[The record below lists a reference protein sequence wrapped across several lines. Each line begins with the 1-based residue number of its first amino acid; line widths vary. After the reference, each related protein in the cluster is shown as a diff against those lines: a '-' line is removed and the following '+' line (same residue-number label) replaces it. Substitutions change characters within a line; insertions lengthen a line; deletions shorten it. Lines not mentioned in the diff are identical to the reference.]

1 MATIDMSLQ
10 RESLLG
16 DAATLQLLPR
26 ELLLILQDHHSTQ
39 LFDAVANAALVS
51 PATDRIFAHFEAAFA
66 DIGARWVLSHP
77 KLDVRVLA
85 SFARILPFAPSL
97 SVFLISHL
105 QGGPGA
111 GLGARLGGVI
121 QGSGARTLDFLD
133 LTSFQNTELRIALLA
148 LWRLNNF
155 DKRTFSPLSRPS
167 QLQSLFDHGDPTV
180 RYLAIRVF
188 CQLHD
193 ASDQKLEALLTRHI
207 PKDTSIVADLDG
219 READYAFLS
228 LYEDARNQEIRRLR
242 SSIQTAGSAA
252 LESTQPRSPM
262 QNLTPLVVKYGKTVL
277 PRPLGPVN
285 TPSTLALTPTT
296 VENLENLAGL
306 LQQPGP
312 ILLHGRSGAG
322 KTSLVHEI
330 ARELGKQK
338 EMVTLH
344 LNEQTDAKM
353 LLGLYTTDSRP
364 GSFQWRP
371 GVLTT
376 AAKEGRWVLI
386 EDLDRAPTEVMSTLL
401 PLIERGELLIPGR
414 GERIQASA
422 GFRVFATVRTQLGMN
437 DRENLPNLIGLRLWH
452 LLHVKALPRDDLA
465 EVINGRYPLL
475 HKYTPGVLAVFDR
488 LMACTSGS
496 SRLSLGRTTLDRP
509 IGTRDL
515 LKWCSRLDDILRSAG
530 FQTGDE
536 PITDTTRDRMF
547 LEAVDCFVSSMHDPS
562 SRNILIAAIAKEML
576 LSPERVQHYLTS
588 YIPELDDSESRL
600 AIGRASFIKPRRS
613 SRVSKSK
620 RPFATTVHAK
630 RLLEQIAVAVKHR
643 EPLLLVGETG
653 IGKTTVVQQLA
664 ESLGHQ
670 LVAVNLSQQSEAGDL
685 LGGFKPVSSQSLA
698 MPLKEEFEDLLEK
711 TGVSAEKNKEYLE
724 RIAKRFAKG
733 RWKEV
738 SKEWR
743 KAPKMFEAILA
754 KIESSQTRAESADGQ
769 PAKRRKTE
777 STKLQRL
784 LDLKPRWEMFSQSLD
799 QFDRQIASGPA
810 GVAFAFVE
818 GKIVK
823 AARNGDWVLLDEIN
837 LASPDTLESIAGL
850 FQTSPSLLLSET
862 GEIERIQAHPNF
874 RVFGAMNPATDVGK
888 RDLPL
893 GLRSRFTE
901 IYVGSPDRDK
911 KDLLTIIKTY
921 LKGNNSSIDRLADD
935 VADLYLEIKK
945 RAELKILVDQA
956 NEVPHFSLRTLTRV
970 LTYANDVAPF
980 YGLERALYEGFCMCF
995 TTLLSE
1001 ESERTVMPLIQQH
1014 LLKRSNILTQPPKR
1028 PTDGRN
1034 YVSFK
1039 NRNKDHQYW
1048 LLQGNEVPKEREDY
1062 IITPY
1067 VERNLL
1073 NLVRATSTRRYPILI
1088 QGPTSAG
1095 KTSMIEYLANYTGN
1109 KFVRI
1114 NNHEHTDLQEYL
1126 GTYVSDSEGKLKFQE
1141 GVLVQAMREGSW
1153 IVLDELNLAPTDVL
1167 EALNRL
1173 LDDNREL
1180 LIPETQ
1186 EVVRPAENFCLFATQ
1201 NPAGLYGGRK
1211 VLSRA
1216 FRNRFLELHFDD
1228 IPESELETILQKRS
1242 RNTAPSD
1249 CRRIVA
1255 VYKQLTRL
1263 RQESRVFEQKNSFA
1277 TLRDLFRWALREA
1290 DTRQE
1295 IAENGFMLL
1304 AERVRKPEERDE
1316 VKKAIEDVF
1325 KVTIDP
1331 GRLYDL
1337 ETAPELSNVR
1347 ARNSQG
1353 VIWTRAMRR
1362 LYVLVKRAI
1371 KNNEPVL
1378 LVGETGCGKTT
1389 VCQLLAEFEKKQLH
1403 IVNAHQNTE
1412 TGDLIGSQRPVRNR
1426 GAILDA
1432 LSRDLREAAG
1442 ILGKDHDNDKDKD
1455 SHSHSLEALQEWYRS
1470 LTPEDLG
1477 KLPEGLKAKI
1487 HASSTRSKA
1496 LFEWSDG
1503 SLVHAMKEGS
1513 YFLLDEISL
1522 ADDSVLE
1529 RLNSVLEPHRSLLLA
1544 EKGITDSFVQ
1554 AAEGFQFFATM
1565 NPGGD
1570 FGKKELSPALRN
1582 RFTEVWVPAFSE
1594 MDDVHDIVVS
1604 KLDSRFKQAKRKP
1617 AKPASRIIVE
1627 FAAWFGK
1634 TFRPSSATAFS
1645 VRDILAWVQFMN
1657 ASSHSHPVELSLLH
1671 GAAMVFIDTIGA
1683 NPSALV
1689 AVDPREMAARRRL
1702 CLDQLGALCG
1712 VDLAEMYLRE
1722 PKVTI
1727 DERSL
1732 TIGEFSIDR
1741 SPSFTSSND
1750 EFGVPTTRM
1759 NAMRVVRALQGGGS
1773 KPILLEGNPGVG
1785 KTTLVTALA
1794 RACGRPLTRINLSDQ
1809 TDLMDLFG
1817 TDVPVEGAEA
1827 GNFAWQNAPFL
1838 EAMQKGEWVLLD
1850 EMNLASQT
1858 VLEGLNACLD
1868 HRGEVYIAELDQ
1880 VFKRHPDFRLFAAQN
1895 PHHQG
1900 GGRKGLPSSFVNRF
1914 IVVYA
1919 DVFTKQDLLH
1929 ITARK
1934 FDKIGGKTQQQL
1946 IEFMSRLD
1954 EEVVGRRSFGALG
1967 SPWEFNLR
1975 DTLRW
1980 GDLLTSQNALLG
1992 GRKPDDY
1999 LDVVIRQ
2006 RFRTAR
2012 DRQQVDR
2019 LFAEIFEREPEE
2031 HGLYHDV
2038 NPYSGQVGL
2047 ATLKRN
2053 PLSQPTPFPPI
2064 DPVPRLKEIESVMLA
2079 IEQDLPCILVGPS
2092 GSGKSALLAHVA
2104 ALAGKSLVIFPL
2116 NADVDAMDLIGGFE
2130 QADPH
2135 REVQACLSRLQQ
2147 TLQDQILRS
2156 LPNPIPDAVVDLMAA
2171 LRSQPGETR
2180 HHESILSLIEA
2191 LQVDVSL
2198 PAELAALLAEASEVL
2213 QKPPALEKPRFE
2225 WLDGVIVRAVET
2237 GAWLVLDNA
2246 NLCSASVLDRLNSL
2260 LERPNGILSI
2270 NEHSGPGGKPR
2281 IITPHPDFRVFL
2293 TVDPRY
2299 GELSRAMRNRSIEI
2313 YLDVL
2318 PVTPAAAERIAPVDG
2333 SMQRFHATARILDEA
2348 PEDEQQ
2354 MVVPLAFDVLSLGDS
2369 SRLDAYLQA
2378 APSLLP
2384 SAPAAL
2390 QHLGQLLSYI
2400 QSDDAAPLRQSIANL
2415 YAAVP
2420 DKMLMPLHPLLNS
2433 PMIALLE
2440 QGSQG
2445 SAYWLASCY
2454 EFYLHIRSAENAME
2468 AQLGRVNVSKPSSMN
2483 RLQRSGVADKVAS
2496 LSRDSTVHSVRFLSS
2511 VLRIVKAFLCEKSD
2525 GPEEGWEQ
2533 RRAVLRRLLL
2543 FWKRTFE
2550 ALVAASFDEA
2560 RFQAH
2565 LTQGAN
2571 LLRHSMSALQEED
2584 HGRALLSTLSAYLE
2598 RDFVIGFKLSTGLS
2612 MEVLW
2617 RRLRPDPIPDLR
2629 TLQQVAEM
2637 ERLADRFDALRWRV
2651 DAPLANLRAIQD
2663 AMARVYAVIRTGKG
2677 GDADG
2682 LVKDLDSEIAALEG
2696 KVGEHAGPHSPFFAA
2711 CFESLRQALILHRT
2725 TFNNTPHPVP
2735 CEKEVDV
2742 LASIPTASLMRLPS
2756 SQNKAS
2762 TGALQAVDHILV
2774 RDSSPSSESD
2784 GVVHPWSGALSKT
2797 LLLKYDAASS
2807 ASLHELRSLETEM
2820 PVMGRALAAASE
2832 ALATRALPKV
2842 EELLL
2847 RALEEVMVAH
2857 DTRFDLDLDF
2867 EEGGVYK
2874 GWVSGVYG
2882 LLLVRIEAVPRGD
2895 ELALWLDQHVDLV
2908 QPLPTYDQHRHLG
2921 EAFGKHFART
2931 LLALALSAR
2940 GFQPRSTTTALAWV
2954 HFALGCIELYV
2965 PDKPFDPHHRAQ
2977 VEADEHRE
2985 LYHSLQRQIA
2995 ALEAFERAFTGQQQH
3010 KQTSIRARLL
3020 VEEAQGLG
3028 EPPAVQQIYRPGGGE
3043 LRSLQGEFSNVL
3055 NSLLVGGN
3063 DVAGTLLRSSLS
3075 GGQGEAAKELALVE
3089 QNVTLLIAR
3098 LTTRFGAYQDLTM
3111 PLVSFLRCLRM
3122 GLSLG
3127 RGVGSKKE
3135 EQESGDAQALVGVT
3149 PFLGG
3154 TVWKADDG
3162 ITPLPIR
3169 TLEFLSFVQAVA
3181 AVEGL
3186 DKLPADLRRA
3196 LHESLAA
3203 FHEEWTKKLE
3213 ADRKIEEAKTSLFR
3227 FKGSLEDQE
3236 EFDQEEFDQLFP
3248 DYNPDDDDDE
3258 ENGGAKNKKKPRRGG
3273 RELSV
3278 MLAEAHEKIFLSAQE
3293 AHQSIKGLCMQV
3305 ARRVA
3310 RDSAAAEPELD
3321 RMLLPATM
3329 LVFDEQIKA
3338 FSASVDASRYNFYT
3352 DANLAE
3358 VRKVLGLV
3366 NAIKKRFLELQGID
3380 EIGHHQ
3386 TLADVVLACDRVLDM
3401 AIDDPLAKLITAV
3414 ERLHAHV
3421 YEWHEGGWATSA
3433 HKATVLYEKLR
3444 DTICDW
3450 RRLELGSW
3458 SRLLDAEAKQHYDNA
3473 RSWWFIAYGA
3483 VILEPC
3489 AILQQGLNLKDH
3501 AVKLLGILESYFTG
3515 ASVGQFAARL
3525 DLLRQLKN
3533 QLDLLVLDEPALG
3546 LVRDAVQNLILFYS
3560 RYERKVAETIRTGR
3574 APLDRSMKDVL
3585 LMYKW
3590 RDKNIDALR
3599 ESARKSH
3606 QKLFKLVRKFRAVLE
3621 QPVRGITEQGLPDEE
3636 HSTTSNDSII
3646 GVKPVDAAVDQ
3657 GAIALCQQAL
3667 PGIESSPHWGR
3678 ISSNLPA
3685 VLKAMS
3691 KHGSIPSSTLNA
3703 AETLDNYITD
3713 LVSSISA
3720 LRKETPGTLT
3730 DENKDLVRHLKTR
3743 KVALYSD
3750 TLKTLRAM
3758 GFSRNLGTNL
3768 LARQN
3773 STASVLVNS
3782 GMLLLAELGDVGAIE
3797 YFFHKT
3803 LDLAPR
3809 VRHAALEHSE
3819 DLNRE
3824 VVHRSIGFL
3833 EGVLHVML
3841 AQRHF
3846 LAGQAAEVGRLRAVV
3861 HLSKTVGESVG
3872 SASSSL
3878 VGGNHAQVVR
3888 WLVQILRLGAELVE
3902 VHSKLAGVE
3911 NNNNNNNGGEK
3922 SMLEGW
3928 ADVFARLET
3937 EHERLPRLPEG
3948 LGSARGEE
3956 WERDVEKGVDALRIG
3971 LDEMASRRSDLA
3983 FALRQVGL
3991 WANIRNKT
3999 ELVANGN
4006 RLVGDGDVSAFASP
4020 ALALSSKIL
4029 VALQHFHAAAQSL
4042 PQTAEDAG
4050 WLLTYGGGLQKSID
4064 ALRTARIVGEVES
4077 LLQQLKPLQSS
4088 PAASALLRLLH
4099 PFLAQYSAVCSHH
4112 LVRFA
4117 ALHRATCRLGYH
4129 LAASF
4134 VQISSQGF
4142 CGPQEKNEEQ
4152 AGGAEPGGKLESG
4165 TGLGEGEGAEDIS
4178 KDIAPDEDLSELA
4191 QDPQNNNRKKG
4202 DDKIEEN
4209 KDAVDMGEDELE
4221 GELGS
4226 VAGDEEEEED
4236 NKKDKDGDG
4245 DEEEEENEM
4254 DEQAGDVDDLDPTA
4268 VDEKMWDG
4276 SEEEEAEKDQ
4286 LGDDN
4291 EKGRK
4296 DDDQSAAAEGQNK
4309 KEQQRKKEREDD
4321 DEEEEGNAPPEGE
4334 EDADADDMEAGQEEE
4349 GMPQGELNR
4358 QDQNVQEND
4367 TLALPEDME
4376 IEIGDGEGEESGED
4390 DEDDD
4395 LDALSDVEKNEEKQ
4409 PPDAAEEMCEGGDG
4423 EETREEEEHQK
4434 DENIPEEEAEQ
4445 EDEIDAA
4452 GDREEEMDLD
4462 TMEEEEE
4469 EEQGEE
4475 GRDEEKD
4482 EKKKPLPDDGT
4493 GANQDDAAPSDVQNG
4508 GGQAED
4514 ANMQD
4519 DEADNKAAQRE
4530 QGALGKQA
4538 SDEDKAPG
4546 SKGALSNLDQEQGPS
4561 DEPEK
4566 ADSNDAQPFKKL
4578 GDALE
4583 RWYRNQRDIQAA
4595 SESQEKADKSA
4606 EDMARAEFQHLQD
4619 ENAEADAQA
4628 LGTATNEEARPMD
4641 DAMAV
4646 DTEMDE
4652 GANQVLPQE
4661 DEQEDEGQVDVEMD
4675 DAEPA
4680 EPQDA
4685 AKNEDREDGRSGVAT
4700 RRGAYETDD
4709 DKDEAPRTEA
4719 APEDA
4724 ADDEEVQETS
4734 TQLLATHITEQQD
4747 DDGARPLR
4755 DYSESLE
4762 LWTTFQTKTQ
4772 ALSQSLSSQ
4781 LRLILTPT
4789 QSTKLSGAFR
4799 TGKRLNIKKIIPYI
4813 ASSYKRDK
4821 IWMRRAIPSKR
4832 AYQILLCVDDSSS
4845 MSPPDTAATTTTSTS
4860 KSASSS
4866 AGRLALESLVMVARA
4881 LTVLEAGQVGVLGF
4895 GTDVFVA
4902 HALTDPPFTS
4912 HDTGARVLQQFTFR
4926 QDGTDMVRLL
4936 RTTIDHFR
4944 EARMLQSFG
4953 GGGSEDLWQ
4962 LALILSDGLVQSKDH
4977 ARLRPLLREAM
4988 EQRVMVVF
4996 IVMDDAR
5003 GGSGT
5008 IGKGHST
5015 SVLELKEARFG
5026 PDGVPVIHRYLDS
5039 FPFPYYLIVH
5049 HLEDLPG
5056 ALAALLRTWFAEV
5069 NS

>member
-1 MATIDMSLQ
+1 MATIDVSRQ

-16 DAATLQLLPR
+16 DAATLQFLPH
-26 ELLLILQDHHSTQ
+26 ELLLMIQDHHSFQ
-39 LFDAVANAALVS
+39 LLDAVANAALIA
-51 PATDRIFAHFEAAFA
+51 PATDRIFAHFEPAFA
-66 DIGARWVLSHP
+66 DICARWVLSHP
-77 KLDVRVLA
+77 RLDVRVLA
-85 SFARILPFAPSL
+85 SFARVLPFAPSL

-105 QGGPGA
+105 DGGRASEVG
-111 GLGARLGGVI
+111 GSSDVKTLG
-121 QGSGARTLDFLD
+121 SLD
-133 LTSFQNTELRIALLA
+133 LASFQDSDLAAILLA

-155 DKRTFSPLSRPS
+155 DKRTFSPLARPS
-167 QLQSLFDHGDPTV
+167 QLQSLFAHQDPTV
-180 RYLAIRVF
+180 RYLAIKIF
-188 CQLHD
+188 SQLHD
-193 ASDQKLEALLTRHI
+193 ASDQKIEALLARHI
-207 PKDTSIVADLDG
+207 PKDTSLVADFDG
-219 READYAFLS
+219 RRADYAFLS
-228 LYEDARNQEIRRLR
+228 LYEDARNQEVRRLR
-242 SSIQTAGSAA
+242 SSIQAAGDS
-252 LESTQPRSPM
+252 ETEPSQPRIPM

-285 TPSTLALTPTT
+285 TPSTLTLTPTT
-296 VENLENLAGL
+296 IENLENLSSR

-312 ILLHGRSGAG
+312 ILIHGLSGAG

-353 LLGLYTTDSRP
+353 LLGLYTTDSKP
-364 GSFQWRP
+364 GSFSWRP
-371 GVLTT
+371 GVLT
-376 AAKEGRWVLI
+376 AAVKEGRWVLI

-414 GERIQASA
+414 GERIQASS
-422 GFRVFATVRTQLGMN
+422 GFRMFATVRTLLGMN
-437 DRENLPNLIGLRLWH
+437 DRENLPNLIGLRLWR
-452 LLHVKALPRDDLA
+452 LLHVKALPRDDLK

-475 HKYTPGVLAVFDR
+475 QKYTPGVLAVFDQ
-488 LMACTSGS
+488 LLACTSGS
-496 SRLSLGRTTLDRP
+496 TRLSLGRAALDRP

-515 LKWCSRLDDILRSAG
+515 LKWCSRLDNILHMAG
-530 FQTGDE
+530 CKTGEE

-547 LEAVDCFVSSMHDPS
+547 LEAVDCFVSNMHEPA
-562 SRNILIAAIAKEML
+562 SRNILINAIAKEMHI
-576 LSPERVQHYLTS
+576 SPERVQHYLTS
-588 YIPELDDSESRL
+588 YIPDMEDSETRL
-600 AIGRASFIKPRRS
+600 TIGRASFIKPRRM
-613 SRVSKSK
+613 SRIGKSK

-698 MPLKEEFEDLLEK
+698 MPLKEEFEDLLKK

-724 RIAKRFAKG
+724 RISKRFAKG

-743 KAPKMFEAILA
+743 KAPKMFEAIMA
-754 KIESSQTRAESADGQ
+754 KLESSQIRIGSEDGQ

-777 STKLQRL
+777 SSKLQRL
-784 LDLKPRWEMFSQSLD
+784 QDLKPRWEMFSQSLD
-799 QFDRQIASGPA
+799 QFDRQIASGSA
-810 GVAFAFVE
+810 GFAFAFVE

-850 FQTSPSLLLSET
+850 FQTTPSLLLSET

-901 IYVGSPDRDK
+901 IYVSSPDRDK

-945 RAELKILVDQA
+945 RAELKLLVDQA

-980 YGLERALYEGFCMCF
+980 YGLERALYEGFCMSF

-1001 ESERTVMPLIQQH
+1001 ESERTVMPLIHQH
-1014 LLKRSNILTQPPKR
+1014 LLKRANILTQPPKR
-1028 PTDGRN
+1028 PTDGKS

-1048 LLQGNEVPKEREDY
+1048 LLQGNEMPKEREDY

-1186 EVVRPAENFCLFATQ
+1186 EIVRPAENFCLFATQ
-1201 NPAGLYGGRK
+1201 NPPGLYGGRK

-1277 TLRDLFRWALREA
+1277 TLRDLFRWALRGA

-1295 IAENGFMLL
+1295 IAEHGFMLL

-1316 VKKAIEDVF
+1316 VKRVIEEVF
-1325 KVTIDP
+1325 KVAIDP
-1331 GRLYDL
+1331 AKLYDL

-1371 KNNEPVL
+1371 NNNEPVL

-1389 VCQLLAEFEKKQLH
+1389 VCQLLAEFEKKELH

-1426 GAILDA
+1426 GAIFDA
-1432 LSRDLREAAG
+1432 LSRDLEEAAAL
-1442 ILGKDHDNDKDKD
+1442 LGREKGA
-1455 SHSHSLEALQEWYRS
+1455 LESLQEWYRN
-1470 LTPEDLG
+1470 LAPEELA
-1477 KLPEGLKAKI
+1477 KLPESLRAKI
-1487 HASSTRSKA
+1487 HAGTMRSKA

-1554 AAEGFQFFATM
+1554 ATDGFQFFATM

-1594 MDDVHDIVVS
+1594 VDDVHDIVVS
-1604 KLDSRFKQAKRKP
+1604 KLDSRFKPRGSANKKHPKP
-1617 AKPASRIIVE
+1617 ISRIIVE
-1627 FAAWFGK
+1627 FASWFGK

-1645 VRDILAWVQFMN
+1645 VRDILAWVEFMN
-1657 ASSHSHPVELSLLH
+1657 NSSHLHSVELALLH

-1689 AVDPREMAARRRL
+1689 AVDPREMASQRQM
-1702 CLDQLGALCG
+1702 CLEQLGSLCG
-1712 VDLAEMYLRE
+1712 VDLAQLYFQE
-1722 PKVTI
+1722 PQVTI
-1727 DERSL
+1727 DEKLL
-1732 TIGEFSIDR
+1732 TIGAFSVDRSMANGHIDAGHEFS
-1741 SPSFTSSND
+1741 
-1750 EFGVPTTRM
+1750 VPTTKM
-1759 NAMRVVRALQGGGS
+1759 NAMRVVRALQGT

-1785 KTTLVTALA
+1785 KTTLITALA

-1827 GNFAWQNAPFL
+1827 GNFVWQNAPFL
-1838 EAMQKGEWVLLD
+1838 EAMQKGDWVLLD

-1880 VFKRHPDFRLFAAQN
+1880 VFKRHPDFKLFAAQN

-1914 IVVYA
+1914 IVVYS
-1919 DVFTKQDLLH
+1919 DVFTKEDLLH
-1929 ITARK
+1929 ITAKK

-1954 EEVVGRRSFGALG
+1954 DEVVSRRSFGALG
-1967 SPWEFNLR
+1967 APWEFNLR

-1980 GDLLTSQNALLG
+1980 GELLTSQNALLAG
-1992 GRKPDDY
+1992 CKPDDY
-1999 LDVVIRQ
+1999 LDVIIRQ
-2006 RFRTAR
+2006 RFRQDR
-2012 DRQQVDR
+2012 DRQEVNK
-2019 LFAEIFEREPEE
+2019 LFAEIFERVPEE
-2031 HGLYHDV
+2031 HGLYHDI
-2038 NPYSGQVGL
+2038 NPLFGQVGL
-2047 ATLKRN
+2047 AMLKRN
-2053 PLSQPTPFPPI
+2053 PLSQPTQFPAI
-2064 DPVPRLKEIESVMLA
+2064 DTVPRLKEIESIMIAV
-2079 IEQDLPCILVGPS
+2079 EQDLPCILVGPS

-2104 ALAGKSLVIFPL
+2104 AVAGKPLVIFPL

-2135 REVQACLSRLQQ
+2135 REVQACMTKLRQ
-2147 TLQDQILRS
+2147 TLQDHILHT
-2156 LPNPIPDAVVDLMAA
+2156 LPNPVSNTVVDLMAA
-2171 LRSQPGETR
+2171 LNSLTGDAHQYEEILPTVEAMQMDA
-2180 HHESILSLIEA
+2180 SI
-2191 LQVDVSL
+2191 
-2198 PAELAALLAEASEVL
+2198 PADLATLLAEASEVL
-2213 QKPPALEKPRFE
+2213 RKPLTLENPRFE

-2270 NEHSGPGGKPR
+2270 NEHSGPGGEPR
-2281 IITPHPDFRVFL
+2281 IIKPHPDFRIFL

-2313 YLDVL
+2313 YLDAL
-2318 PVTPAAAERIAPVDG
+2318 PTGTVAVETIAPVDG
-2333 SMQRFHATARILDEA
+2333 NLQRFHAAAKILDQQA
-2348 PEDEQQ
+2348 EDGQL
-2354 MVVPLAFDVLSLGDS
+2354 VPLAFDVLSLGDS
-2369 SRLDAYLQA
+2369 NRLEAYLQA
-2378 APSLLP
+2378 NREGLADSSLALIRSP
-2384 SAPAAL
+2384 PAV
-2390 QHLGQLLSYI
+2390 QQLNQVLAYI
-2400 QSDDAAPLRQSIANL
+2400 QSEDAIPLRQALANL
-2415 YAAVP
+2415 YAASP

-2433 PMIALLE
+2433 PMISLLE
-2440 QGSQG
+2440 QGREG
-2445 SAYWLASCY
+2445 FAHWLANCY
-2454 EFYLHIRSAENAME
+2454 ELYLNIQSFEKAME
-2468 AQLGRVNVSKPSSMN
+2468 AQLSKVNVSKPSSMN
-2483 RLQRSGVADKVAS
+2483 RLQRSWVADKVAS
-2496 LSRDSTVHSVRFLSS
+2496 LSRDSTVNAVRFLSS
-2511 VLRIVKAFLCEKSD
+2511 VLRALKVFTSEKAGQPGAWK
-2525 GPEEGWEQ
+2525 Q
-2533 RRAVLRRLLL
+2533 RRAVLRRLML

-2550 ALVAASFDEA
+2550 SLVAASFEEA

-2565 LTQGAN
+2565 LTQGSN
-2571 LLRHSMSALQEED
+2571 LLQNSMDALQEVGD
-2584 HGRALLSTLSAYLE
+2584 QKLLSMLSGYLE
-2598 RDFVIGFKLSTGLS
+2598 RDFVVGFKLASGLS

-2617 RRLRPDPIPDLR
+2617 HHLRPDPIADPQ
-2629 TLQQVAEM
+2629 TLEQVMEL
-2637 ERLADRFDALRWRV
+2637 ERLADRFDSLRWRV
-2651 DAPLANLRAIQD
+2651 SVSISTLHTIQD

-2677 GDADG
+2677 DAAK
-2682 LVKDLDSEIAALEG
+2682 LVKDLSSEITTLES
-2696 KVGEHAGPHSPFFAA
+2696 KIGEHSTTHQPFFASS
-2711 CFESLRQALILHRT
+2711 FEGLRQALVLHQV
-2725 TFNNTPHPVP
+2725 FQNSAMHPGSS
-2735 CEKEVDV
+2735 DV
-2742 LASIPTASLMRLPS
+2742 AILASIPTASFMRLQCLKP
-2756 SQNKAS
+2756 
-2762 TGALQAVDHILV
+2762 TALQAVDYILAQ
-2774 RDSSPSSESD
+2774 ETSD
-2784 GVVHPWSGALSKT
+2784 VHPWEGTLSKS
-2797 LLLKYDAASS
+2797 LLLKYDAAAS
-2807 ASLHELRSLETEM
+2807 ASLDELRSLEVEM
-2820 PVMGRALAAASE
+2820 PIMGKALAAASE
-2832 ALATRALPKV
+2832 ALATDPLVKA
-2842 EELLL
+2842 EQLLL
-2847 RALEEVMVAH
+2847 KLMDEIVAAHGELFRGCATAVFEALC
-2857 DTRFDLDLDF
+2857 
-2867 EEGGVYK
+2867 G
-2874 GWVSGVYG
+2874 
-2882 LLLVRIEAVPRGD
+2882 RGD
-2895 ELALWLDQHVDLV
+2895 DRLAPCADLAVWIEQGDLLGAPWSRFPAHVAAVFDKHFSRAILALV
-2908 QPLPTYDQHRHLG
+2908 
-2921 EAFGKHFART
+2921 A
-2931 LLALALSAR
+2931 SAN
-2940 GFQPRSTTTALAWV
+2940 GFQPRSASTSVAWV
-2954 HFALGCIELYV
+2954 RFALGCVELFV
-2965 PDKPFDPHHRAQ
+2965 PDKIFDPHHRAQ
-2977 VEADEHRE
+2977 VEAEEHGE
-2985 LYHSLQRQIA
+2985 LYQSLQKQIT
-2995 ALEAFERAFTGQQQH
+2995 ALEAFELAFTGQRSSVRSQ
-3010 KQTSIRARLL
+3010 LL
-3020 VEEAQGLG
+3020 IEEAADLG
-3028 EPPAVQQIYRPGGGE
+3028 EPPSAQQIYRPGGGE
-3043 LRSLQGEFSNVL
+3043 LRSLQGEFNNVL
-3055 NSLLVGGN
+3055 NALIGN
-3063 DVAGTLLRSSLS
+3063 DVAATHLRSLMSAS
-3075 GGQGEAAKELALVE
+3075 GDVAEELTLVE
-3089 QNVTLLIAR
+3089 QNVTLLISR

-3127 RGVGSKKE
+3127 RGIGTCKNPEEGGS
-3135 EQESGDAQALVGVT
+3135 QALVAT
-3149 PFLGG
+3149 APFLNG
-3154 TVWKADDG
+3154 TVWKAQ
-3162 ITPLPIR
+3162 TTTLPTR
-3169 TLEFLSFVQAVA
+3169 TLEFLSYVQAVA

-3186 DKLPADLRRA
+3186 DNLPLSLRQSV
-3196 LHESLAA
+3196 HESLAA

-3213 ADRKIEEAKTSLFR
+3213 ADRKVEEQNTSLFR

-3236 EFDQEEFDQLFP
+3236 EYDQEEFDQLFP
-3248 DYNPDDDDDE
+3248 DYTPDED
-3258 ENGGAKNKKKPRRGG
+3258 GVPKNKKPRRGG
-3273 RELSV
+3273 RELSL
-3278 MLAEAHEKIFLSAQE
+3278 MLAEAHEKIFLSIQE
-3293 AHQSIKGLCMQV
+3293 PLQSIKGLCTQV
-3305 ARRVA
+3305 ARRIA
-3310 RDSAAAEPELD
+3310 REKRENAVAEPELD
-3321 RMLLPATM
+3321 SMLLPAAI
-3329 LVFDEQIKA
+3329 LAFDEQIKT
-3338 FSASVDASRYNFYT
+3338 FNSNVETTNYNFYT

-3366 NAIKKRFLELQGID
+3366 NSIKKRFLELQGID

-3386 TLADVVLACDRVLDM
+3386 TLADVVLACDKVLEM
-3401 AIDDPLAKLITAV
+3401 AIDDPLAKIITAI

-3421 YEWHEGGWATSA
+3421 YEWHEGGWATKA
-3433 HKATVLYEKLR
+3433 HKATALYERLR

-3450 RRLELGSW
+3450 RRLELSSW
-3458 SRLLDAEAKQHYDNA
+3458 SRLLDAEVKKNYEDAK
-3473 RSWWFIAYGA
+3473 SWWFIAYGA

-3489 AILQQGLNLKDH
+3489 SILQQGLDLKDH

-3533 QLDLLVLDEPALG
+3533 QLDLLVKDELALG
-3546 LVRDAVQNLILFYS
+3546 LVRDAVQNFITFYS
-3560 RYERKVAETIRTGR
+3560 RYEPKVNETIKAGR

-3585 LMYKW
+3585 LMSKW

-3621 QPVRGITEQGLPDEE
+3621 QPVQAITNQGLPDED
-3636 HSTTSNDSII
+3636 HFGSAGSSNGTKSA
-3646 GVKPVDAAVDQ
+3646 VAQVDQ
-3657 GAIALCQQAL
+3657 EAIAFCEQAF
-3667 PGIESSPHWGR
+3667 PGIEAHPTWAR
-3678 ISSNLPA
+3678 MANLPA

-3691 KHGSIPSSTLNA
+3691 KHGSLPTA
-3703 AETLDNYITD
+3703 AVDAADTLDSYITD
-3713 LVSSISA
+3713 LVSSIFS
-3720 LRKETPGTLT
+3720 LRKETPSTLT
-3730 DENKDLVRHLKTR
+3730 DENKEALRHLKTR

-3750 TLKTLRAM
+3750 TLKTLRTM

-3768 LARQN
+3768 LAKQS
-3773 STASVLVNS
+3773 STAVVLVGS
-3782 GMLLLAELGDVGAIE
+3782 GVVSHLDGDLLSAIE
-3797 YFFHKT
+3797 YFYHKT
-3803 LDLAPR
+3803 LDLAPKFR
-3809 VRHAALEHSE
+3809 QAAFEHSE

-3824 VVHRSIGFL
+3824 MVQRSIGYL
-3833 EGVLHVML
+3833 EGVLHVMFK
-3841 AQRHF
+3841 QRQF
-3846 LAGQAAEVGRLRAVV
+3846 LAKTAADERSLHDVV
-3861 HLSKTVGESVG
+3861 ETVKALS
-3872 SASSSL
+3872 A
-3878 VGGNHAQVVR
+3878 GGDEGLKPQQRITNHAQVVK
-3888 WLVQILRLGAELVE
+3888 WLIQILKMAVHLVDVHGKLGGLDNGAVR
-3902 VHSKLAGVE
+3902 SK
-3911 NNNNNNNGGEK
+3911 
-3922 SMLEGW
+3922 
-3928 ADVFARLET
+3928 F
-3937 EHERLPRLPEG
+3937 
-3948 LGSARGEE
+3948 EE
-3956 WERDVEKGVDALRIG
+3956 WAETFVKLDAAHDALPQLPDGFSSSSEEKLQGEVERQ
-3971 LDEMASRRSDLA
+3971 LDILRADILVLTQERSDLA
-3983 FALRQVGL
+3983 FVTQQIRL
-3991 WANIRNKT
+3991 WTSIQTT
-3999 ELVANGN
+3999 EVINGIHSN
-4006 RLVGDGDVSAFASP
+4006 DINGFASA
-4020 ALALSSKIL
+4020 ALTLTSKIL
-4029 VALQHFHAAAQSL
+4029 VALQNFQKAAQVL
-4042 PQTAEDAG
+4042 PSTTEDAG
-4050 WLLTYGGGLQKSID
+4050 WLTNYGDNLLNAID
-4064 ALRTARIVGEVES
+4064 SLRMRKIIQEVDSLFHQLRSLPGTQSRTASV
-4077 LLQQLKPLQSS
+4077 
-4088 PAASALLRLLH
+4088 LLRLIY
-4099 PFLAQYSAVCSHH
+4099 PILAQYSSICTQN
-4112 LVRFA
+4112 LVQFSD
-4117 ALHRATCRLGYH
+4117 LHRTTCRLGYH
-4129 LAASF
+4129 LASSF
-4134 VQISSQGF
+4134 VTISNQGF
-4142 CGPQEKNEEQ
+4142 CTPQEKSDEKSGESGNI
-4152 AGGAEPGGKLESG
+4152 ESG

-4178 KDIAPDEDLSELA
+4178 KDIKADEDLSELA
-4191 QDPQNNNRKKG
+4191 QDPNNNAQG
-4202 DDKIEEN
+4202 DIEEN
-4209 KDAVDMGEDELE
+4209 EDAVDMGDDELE

-4226 VAGDEEEEED
+4226 VAGEEEQDKKDGDKEGEEEEED
-4236 NKKDKDGDG
+4236 
-4245 DEEEEENEM
+4245 EM

-4276 SEEEEAEKDQ
+4276 SGEDEAEKDQ
-4286 LGDDN
+4286 LGDQ
-4291 EKGRK
+4291 EKGKK
-4296 DDDQSAAAEGQNK
+4296 DEDQSAAAEGQK
-4309 KEQQRKKEREDD
+4309 KEQPKA
-4321 DEEEEGNAPPEGE
+4321 EEQEEGNASPDEVGEEQEGE
-4334 EDADADDMEAGQEEE
+4334 DAEMEAGQEEE
-4349 GMPQGELNR
+4349 GMPQDELNR
-4358 QDQNVQEND
+4358 QDQNVQENE
-4367 TLALPEDME
+4367 TLALPDDME
-4376 IEIGDGEGEESGED
+4376 IEIDDGEEEDG
-4390 DEDDD
+4390 EDDD
-4395 LDALSDVEKNEEKQ
+4395 LDGLEDAEKPDGKEPDVPEDVSENG
-4409 PPDAAEEMCEGGDG
+4409 DEGDKG
-4423 EETREEEEHQK
+4423 EEEHQK
-4434 DENIPEEEAEQ
+4434 DENIPEQEAEQ
-4445 EDEIDAA
+4445 ENEIDAA
-4452 GDREEEMDLD
+4452 GDREDEMDVD
-4462 TMEEEEE
+4462 MEKD
-4469 EEQGEE
+4469 QGED
-4475 GRDEEKD
+4475 GQDEEND
-4482 EKKKPLPDDGT
+4482 EKKPPLPDDGT
-4493 GANQDDAAPSDVQNG
+4493 GADQEDAAPSDVQNG

-4514 ANMQD
+4514 ASMQD
-4519 DEADNKAAQRE
+4519 EEAENKAAQRE
-4530 QGALGKQA
+4530 QGALGKQ
-4538 SDEDKAPG
+4538 SSEDDKAPG
-4546 SKGALSNLDQEQGPS
+4546 NKGALSSQDQEQGPS
-4561 DEPEK
+4561 DEAED
-4566 ADSNDAQPFKKL
+4566 AANDVQPFKKL

-4583 RWYRNQRDIQAA
+4583 RWYRNQREIQAA
-4595 SESQEKADKSA
+4595 SESQEKTERSA
-4606 EDMARAEFQHLQD
+4606 EDMAKAEFQHLQD
-4619 ENAEADAQA
+4619 ETAEADTQA

-4652 GANQVLPQE
+4652 SNKQIIPE
-4661 DEQEDEGQVDVEMD
+4661 DEQEEEAQADVEMEEV
-4675 DAEPA
+4675 EPT
-4680 EPQDA
+4680 EQDA
-4685 AKNEDREDGRSGVAT
+4685 AMNEREDGRSGVAT
-4700 RRGAYETDD
+4700 RKGAYESE
-4709 DKDEAPRTEA
+4709 DKDGMPKTEA
-4719 APEDA
+4719 QGDV
-4724 ADDEEVQETS
+4724 DDEDIEETS
-4734 TQLLATHITEQQD
+4734 TQLLATHISGQGEED
-4747 DDGARPLR
+4747 KPLR
-4755 DYSESLE
+4755 DYFEALE
-4762 LWTTFQTKTQ
+4762 MWSTFQTKTQ
-4772 ALSQSLSSQ
+4772 SLSQSLSSQ

-4789 QSTKLSGAFR
+4789 QSTKLSGSFR

-4845 MSPPDTAATTTTSTS
+4845 MSDDNH
-4860 KSASSS
+4860 SSS
-4866 AGRLALESLVMVARA
+4866 GRLALESLVMVARA
-4881 LTVLEAGQVGVLGF
+4881 LTVLEVGQIGVMGF
-4895 GTDVFVA
+4895 GTDVFLA
-4902 HALTDPPFTS
+4902 HALTDPSFTS
-4912 HDTGARVLQQFTFR
+4912 QDTGARVLQKFTFR
-4926 QDGTDMVRLL
+4926 QEGTDMVRLL
-4936 RTTIDHFR
+4936 RRTIDHFR
-4944 EARMLQSFG
+4944 EARILQASAPG
-4953 GGGSEDLWQ
+4953 GEDLWQ
-4962 LALILSDGLVQSKDH
+4962 LALILSDGLVQSRDH

-5003 GGSGT
+5003 ENK
-5008 IGKGHST
+5008 KGH

>member
-1 MATIDMSLQ
+1 MATIDLSRQ
-10 RESLLG
+10 RASLLG
-16 DAATLQLLPR
+16 DAAAMQVLPR
-26 ELLLILQDHHSTQ
+26 ELLLIIQDHNSTQ
-39 LFDAVANAALVS
+39 LLEAVANAALAA
-51 PATDRIFAHFEAAFA
+51 PAATDRILAHFESVSA
-66 DIGARWVLSHP
+66 DICARWILSRP
-77 KLDVRVLA
+77 RLDVSVLA
-85 SFARILPFAPSL
+85 SFARILPFSPSL

-105 QGGPGA
+105 RDGVGGQAEG
-111 GLGARLGGVI
+111 GSNARVLE
-121 QGSGARTLDFLD
+121 ALD
-133 LTSFQNTELRIALLA
+133 LVSFQDADIPVVLLS

-155 DKRTFSPLSRPS
+155 DKRTFSPLSKPS
-167 QLQSLFDHGDPTV
+167 QLQSLFAHRDPTV

-188 CQLHD
+188 SQLHD
-193 ASDQKLEALLTRHI
+193 ASDQKLEAMLAKHI
-207 PKDTSIVADLDG
+207 PKGTSLVADLDG
-219 READYAFLS
+219 RRVDYTFLS
-228 LYEDARNQEIRRLR
+228 LYEDARNQETRRLR
-242 SSIQTAGSAA
+242 NSLQADGSIAPESA
-252 LESTQPRSPM
+252 QPRIPP

-285 TPSTLALTPTT
+285 TPSALALTPTT
-296 VENLENLAGL
+296 VENLESLGAL
-306 LQQPGP
+306 LQRPGP
-312 ILLHGRSGAG
+312 ILLHGLSGAG
-322 KTSLVHEI
+322 KTSLVHEV

-353 LLGLYTTDSRP
+353 LLGLYTTDSKP

-376 AAKEGRWVLI
+376 AVKEGRWVLV

-414 GERIQASA
+414 GERIQASS
-422 GFRVFATVRTQLGMN
+422 GFRIFATVRTRLGMN

-452 LLHVKALPRDDLA
+452 LLHVKALPRDDLK

-475 HKYTPGVLAVFDR
+475 HKYIPGVLAVFDQ
-488 LMACTSGS
+488 LVACTSGS
-496 SRLSLGRTTLDRP
+496 TRLSLGRTALDRP

-515 LKWCSRLDDILRSAG
+515 LKWCSRLDDVLRAAG
-530 FQTGDE
+530 CKTGDE

-547 LEAVDCFVSSMHDPS
+547 LEAVDCFVSSMHEPS
-562 SRNILIAAIAKEML
+562 ARKILITAIAKEMH

-588 YIPELDDSESRL
+588 YIPDLEDTETRL
-600 AIGRASFIKPRRS
+600 VIGRASFVKQRRT

-630 RLLEQIAVAVKHR
+630 RLLEQISVAVKHR

-664 ESLGHQ
+664 ESLGHR
-670 LVAVNLSQQSEAGDL
+670 LVAVNLSQQSEASDL

-698 MPLKEEFEDLLEK
+698 MPLKEEFDDLLEK
-711 TGVSAEKNKEYLE
+711 TGVSVEKNREYLE
-724 RIAKRFAKG
+724 RISKRFAKG

-754 KIESSQTRAESADGQ
+754 KLESSQPRTETADGQ

-777 STKLQRL
+777 SSKLQRL

-799 QFDRQIASGPA
+799 QFDRQIASGSA
-810 GVAFAFVE
+810 GFAFAFVE

-850 FQTSPSLLLSET
+850 FQPSPSLLLSET

-874 RVFGAMNPATDVGK
+874 RVFAAMNPATDVGK

-893 GLRSRFTE
+893 GIRSRFTE

-945 RAELKILVDQA
+945 RAELKLLVDQA

-970 LTYANDVAPF
+970 LTYANDVAPL
-980 YGLERALYEGFCMCF
+980 YGLERALYEGFCMSF

-1001 ESERTVMPLIQQH
+1001 ESERTVMPLIHQH
-1014 LLKRSNILTQPPKR
+1014 LLKRPNILTVPPKK
-1028 PTDGRN
+1028 PTDGKK

-1039 NRNKDHQYW
+1039 NTNKDHHYW
-1048 LLQGNEVPKEREDY
+1048 LLQGNEIPKEREDY

-1126 GTYVSDSEGKLKFQE
+1126 GTYVSDSEGKLRFQE

-1186 EVVRPAENFCLFATQ
+1186 EIVRPAENFCLFATQ
-1201 NPAGLYGGRK
+1201 NPPGLYGGRK

-1290 DTRQE
+1290 ETRQE
-1295 IAENGFMLL
+1295 IAEHGFMLL

-1316 VKKAIEDVF
+1316 VRKVIEEVF
-1325 KVTIDP
+1325 KVKIDP
-1331 GRLYDL
+1331 DRLYDL
-1337 ETAPELSNVR
+1337 EIAPELSNVR

-1389 VCQLLAEFEKKQLH
+1389 VCQLLAEFEKKELH

-1432 LSRDLREAAG
+1432 LFRDLKEAASL
-1442 ILGKDHDNDKDKD
+1442 LGREQD
-1455 SHSHSLEALQEWYRS
+1455 SLENLQEWYRS
-1470 LTPEDLG
+1470 LGPEALNQ
-1477 KLPEGLKAKI
+1477 LPESLRSKI
-1487 HASSTRSKA
+1487 RTGTTRSKA

-1503 SLVHAMKEGS
+1503 SLVHAMKEGA

-1554 AAEGFQFFATM
+1554 ATEGFQFFATM

-1582 RFTEVWVPAFSE
+1582 RFTEVWVPAFTE
-1594 MDDVHDIVVS
+1594 VDDVHDIVVS
-1604 KLDSRFKQAKRKP
+1604 KLDKRFKSRGGNKKH
-1617 AKPASRIIVE
+1617 AKPISRIIVE
-1627 FAAWFGK
+1627 FASWFGK

-1645 VRDILAWVQFMN
+1645 VRDILAWVEFMN
-1657 ASSHSHPVELSLLH
+1657 TSQFPSAELALLH

-1689 AVDPREMAARRRL
+1689 AVDPREMASQRQM
-1702 CLDQLGALCG
+1702 CLEHLSSLCG
-1712 VDLAEMYLRE
+1712 VDLTQAYFQE
-1722 PKVTI
+1722 PQVTI
-1727 DERSL
+1727 DEKMLKIGDFSVDRSL
-1732 TIGEFSIDR
+1732 TGGSIDAGHEFS
-1741 SPSFTSSND
+1741 
-1750 EFGVPTTRM
+1750 VPTTKM
-1759 NAMRVVRALQGGGS
+1759 NAMRVIRALQGT

-1827 GNFAWQNAPFL
+1827 GNFVWQNAPFL

-1880 VFKRHPDFRLFAAQN
+1880 VFKRHPDFKLFAAQN
-1895 PHHQG
+1895 AHHQG

-1914 IVVYA
+1914 IVVYS

-1929 ITARK
+1929 IIANK
-1934 FDKIGGKTQQQL
+1934 FCAIGSETQQRL

-1954 EEVVGRRSFGALG
+1954 DEVVNRRSFGALG

-1980 GDLLTSQNALLG
+1980 GDLLTSRNPLLAD
-1992 GRKPDDY
+1992 RKPDDY

-2006 RFRTAR
+2006 RFRSER
-2012 DRQQVDR
+2012 DREQVDK
-2019 LFAEIFEREPEE
+2019 LFSEVFGRAPES

-2038 NPYSGQVGL
+2038 NPYFGQVGL

-2053 PLSQPTPFPPI
+2053 PLSQPTPFPAI
-2064 DPVPRLKEIESVMLA
+2064 DPVPRLKEIESIMISV
-2079 IEQDLPCILVGPS
+2079 EQDLPCILVGPS

-2104 ALAGKSLVIFPL
+2104 ALAGKSLVVFPL

-2135 REVQACLSRLQQ
+2135 REVQACLSRLRDAFQH
-2147 TLQDQILRS
+2147 QILLA
-2156 LPNPIPDAVVDLMAA
+2156 LPNPVPDAVLDLMAA
-2171 LRSQPGETR
+2171 LSSLTGGADQYEN
-2180 HHESILSLIEA
+2180 ILSLVET
-2191 LQVDVSL
+2191 LQGGVSL
-2198 PAELAALLAEASEVL
+2198 PEDLTALLSDASEVL
-2213 QKPPALEKPRFE
+2213 RKPLTLENPRFE

-2260 LERPNGILSI
+2260 LERPNGILSV
-2270 NEHSGPGGKPR
+2270 NEHSGPGGEPR
-2281 IITPHPDFRVFL
+2281 IIKPHPDFRIFL

-2299 GELSRAMRNRSIEI
+2299 GELSRAMRNRSVEI
-2313 YLDVL
+2313 YLDNL
-2318 PVTPAAAERIAPVDG
+2318 PAGTTAVERIAPLDAT
-2333 SMQRFHATARILDEA
+2333 MHRFHAAANILDQQA
-2348 PEDEQQ
+2348 EDGQL
-2354 MVVPLAFDVLSLGDS
+2354 VPLAHDVLSLGDS
-2369 SRLDAYLQA
+2369 NKLDAYLQA
-2378 APSLLP
+2378 SREALAESSPSLIR
-2384 SAPAAL
+2384 SPAAIQNL
-2390 QHLGQLLSYI
+2390 SLVLSYI
-2400 QSDDAAPLRQSIANL
+2400 RSEDTNMLRQSLADL
-2415 YAAVP
+2415 YSATP

-2433 PMIALLE
+2433 PMVPLLE
-2440 QGSQG
+2440 QGREG
-2445 SAYWLASCY
+2445 LAAWLASCY
-2454 EFYLHIRSAENAME
+2454 EFYLAIRGAEQAME
-2468 AQLGRVNVSKPSSMN
+2468 KQLGKVNVSKPSSLN
-2483 RLQRSGVADKVAS
+2483 RLQRSWVADKVAS
-2496 LSRDSTVHSVRFLSS
+2496 LSRDSTVNAVRFLSS
-2511 VLRIVKAFLCEKSD
+2511 VLRAVKAFLCEKSGD
-2525 GPEEGWEQ
+2525 HGSWKQ

-2550 ALVAASFDEA
+2550 SLIVASFEEA

-2565 LTQGAN
+2565 LTQGSSF
-2571 LLRHSMSALQEED
+2571 LQQSMSTLQTD
-2584 HGRALLSTLSAYLE
+2584 DSSRKLLSTIYDFLE
-2598 RDFVIGFKLSTGLS
+2598 RDFVVGFKLLSGLS

-2617 RRLRPDPIPDLR
+2617 HQLRPDPIPDA
-2629 TLQQVAEM
+2629 QVLGQVLEL
-2637 ERLADRFDALRWRV
+2637 ERLAERFDSLRWRV
-2651 DAPLANLRAIQD
+2651 DVNIATLRTIQD
-2663 AMARVYAVIRTGKG
+2663 SMARVYAVIRTGKG
-2677 GDADG
+2677 DAAG
-2682 LVKDLDSEIAALEG
+2682 LVRDLQSEITSLEA
-2696 KVGEHAGPHSPFFAA
+2696 KIGEHSTTHTPFFASS
-2711 CFESLRQALILHRT
+2711 FEGLRQALVLHQVSQGKALE
-2725 TFNNTPHPVP
+2725 PGSSD
-2735 CEKEVDV
+2735 VDV
-2742 LASIPTASLMRLPS
+2742 LASIPTASLMRLRCLKP
-2756 SQNKAS
+2756 
-2762 TGALQAVDHILV
+2762 TALKAVDCLLV
-2774 RDSSPSSESD
+2774 QESSD
-2784 GVVHPWSGALSKT
+2784 VHPWEGSLSKS
-2797 LLLKYDAASS
+2797 LLLRYDAASS
-2807 ASLHELRSLETEM
+2807 ASLNELRSLEVEM
-2820 PVMGRALAAASE
+2820 PIMGKALTNASE
-2832 ALATRALPKV
+2832 ALATEPLAKV
-2842 EELLL
+2842 ERLLL
-2847 RALEEVMVAH
+2847 KLIDEVVAAH
-2857 DTRFDLDLDF
+2857 DESYRGLMMGAYENLLTPQKSNVVSHRELGAWLEHTSLLKGLSDNFPSHLSAVFDRCF
-2867 EEGGVYK
+2867 SK
-2874 GWVSGVYG
+2874 S
-2882 LLLVRIEAVPRGD
+2882 
-2895 ELALWLDQHVDLV
+2895 
-2908 QPLPTYDQHRHLG
+2908 
-2921 EAFGKHFART
+2921 
-2931 LLALALSAR
+2931 LLALAASAN
-2940 GFQPRSTTTALAWV
+2940 GFRPRSATTSVAWIC
-2954 HFALGCIELYV
+2954 FALGCVELFV
-2965 PDKPFDPHHRAQ
+2965 PDKIFDPHHRAQ
-2977 VEADEHRE
+2977 VEAEEHQE
-2985 LYHSLQRQIA
+2985 HYQSLKAQIA
-2995 ALEAFERAFTGQQQH
+2995 ALEAFELAFTGQRTNLRSQ
-3010 KQTSIRARLL
+3010 LL
-3020 VEEAQGLG
+3020 AEEVEGLG
-3028 EPPAVQQIYRPGGGE
+3028 ESPPVQKIYRPGGGE
-3043 LRSLQGEFSNVL
+3043 LHSLQGEFNNVL
-3055 NSLLVGGN
+3055 NALIGN
-3063 DVAGTLLRSSLS
+3063 EVAATHLRSLVSPS
-3075 GGQGEAAKELALVE
+3075 NDGSEELALVE
-3089 QNVTLLIAR
+3089 DNIKLLISR
-3098 LTTRFGAYQDLTM
+3098 LTSRFGAYQDLTM
-3111 PLVSFLRCLRM
+3111 PLVSFLRCVRM

-3127 RGVGSKKE
+3127 RGVGLNE
-3135 EQESGDAQALVGVT
+3135 EVEKGNSQALVAVS

-3154 TVWKADDG
+3154 AIWKAE
-3162 ITPLPIR
+3162 TASLPLLS
-3169 TLEFLSFVQAVA
+3169 LEFLSFIQTVV

-3186 DKLPADLRRA
+3186 DKLPQTLRQA
-3196 LHESLAA
+3196 LHESLGA

-3213 ADRKIEEAKTSLFR
+3213 ADRKIQEAKTSLFR

-3236 EFDQEEFDQLFP
+3236 EYDQEEFDQLFP
-3248 DYNPDDDDDE
+3248 DYTPDE
-3258 ENGGAKNKKKPRRGG
+3258 EGVVKSKKPRRGG
-3273 RELSV
+3273 RDLSI
-3278 MLAEAHEKIFLSAQE
+3278 MLAEAHEKIFLSAPEPQ
-3293 AHQSIKGLCMQV
+3293 QSIKGLCAQV

-3310 RDSAAAEPELD
+3310 REKRESAVAEPGLD
-3321 RMLLPATM
+3321 SLLLPATI
-3329 LVFDEQIKA
+3329 LVFDEQVKA
-3338 FSASVDASRYNFYT
+3338 LGSNVDASNYNFYT

-3366 NAIKKRFLELQGID
+3366 NSIKQRFLELQDID

-3386 TLADVVLACDRVLDM
+3386 TLADVVQACDKVLEM
-3401 AIDDPLAKLITAV
+3401 AIDDPLARIIVAI
-3414 ERLHAHV
+3414 ERLYAHV
-3421 YEWHEGGWATSA
+3421 YEWHEGGWASKA
-3433 HKATVLYEKLR
+3433 HKATALYEKLR

-3450 RRLELGSW
+3450 RRLELLSW
-3458 SRLLDAEAKQHYDNA
+3458 SRLLDAELKKSYEDAK
-3473 RSWWFIAYGA
+3473 SWWFIAYGA

-3489 AILQQGLNLKDH
+3489 SILQQGHDLGDH
-3501 AVKLLGILESYFTG
+3501 AVKLLSILESYFTD
-3515 ASVGQFAARL
+3515 ATLGQFRARL

-3533 QLDLLVLDEPALG
+3533 QLDQMVRDEPALA
-3546 LVRDAVQNLILFYS
+3546 LVRDAIQNFITFYS
-3560 RYERKVAETIRTGR
+3560 RYERRVSETITAGR

-3585 LMYKW
+3585 LMFKW
-3590 RDKNIDALR
+3590 RDKNIEALR
-3599 ESARKSH
+3599 DSAHKSH
-3606 QKLFKLVRKFRAVLE
+3606 HKLFKLVRKFRAVLE
-3621 QPVRGITEQGLPDEE
+3621 QPVRPIVEQGLPEE
-3636 HSTTSNDSII
+3636 DHS
-3646 GVKPVDAAVDQ
+3646 DAITEGGAEHVGARLDQ
-3657 GAIALCQQAL
+3657 SAIAFCQRAL
-3667 PGIESSPHWGR
+3667 PNITSHPHWAR
-3678 ISSNLPA
+3678 MSNLPA

-3691 KHGSIPSSTLNA
+3691 KHGSLPSTAINA
-3703 AETLDNYITD
+3703 AETLDSYVTD
-3713 LVSSISA
+3713 LSSSISA
-3720 LRKETPGTLT
+3720 LKKETPPTLT
-3730 DENKDLVRHLKTR
+3730 DENKELVRHLKTR
-3743 KVALYSD
+3743 KVTLYSE

-3758 GFSRNLGTNL
+3758 GFSRNLGTNI
-3768 LARQN
+3768 LARQS
-3773 STASVLVNS
+3773 STAVILVGS
-3782 GMLLLAELGDVGAIE
+3782 GIVPDIDGATPGAIE
-3797 YFFHKT
+3797 YFYHKT

-3809 VRHAALEHSE
+3809 FRAAASGHSE
-3819 DLNRE
+3819 DLSRE
-3824 VVHRSIGFL
+3824 VVHRSIGYL
-3833 EGVLHVML
+3833 EGVLHVMFR
-3841 AQRHF
+3841 QRQF
-3846 LAGQAAEVGRLRAVV
+3846 LARAAAEERGLSGAVQAVGN
-3861 HLSKTVGESVG
+3861 LSAGGDNSFRTQSR
-3872 SASSSL
+3872 SA
-3878 VGGNHAQVVR
+3878 NHAQVVR
-3888 WLVQILRLGAELVE
+3888 WLVQVLRVGIDLLDVHGKLGGADNATVRGTLQGWVE
-3902 VHSKLAGVE
+3902 VFTKLDA
-3911 NNNNNNNGGEK
+3911 
-3922 SMLEGW
+3922 
-3928 ADVFARLET
+3928 AHD
-3937 EHERLPRLPEG
+3937 RLPRLPG
-3948 LGSARGEE
+3948 GFNSYAGEKLQG
-3956 WERDVEKGVDALRIG
+3956 DVERELDSLRAALVEIAQARP
-3971 LDEMASRRSDLA
+3971 DLA
-3983 FALRQVGL
+3983 FIVRQIQP
-3991 WANIRNKT
+3991 WTSIQAT
-3999 ELVANGN
+3999 EVANGV
-4006 RLVGDGDVSAFASP
+4006 LSSDHITDVADA
-4020 ALALSSKIL
+4020 ALTLSSKIL
-4029 VALQHFHAAAQSL
+4029 VALQNFQKAVQTL
-4042 PQTAEDAG
+4042 PQTTEDPS
-4050 WLLTYGGGLQKSID
+4050 WLLNYGDGLQISIEALRMSRITSEVNALIHRLGGL
-4064 ALRTARIVGEVES
+4064 
-4077 LLQQLKPLQSS
+4077 SS
-4088 PAASALLRLLH
+4088 PETSTTSSALLRLLQ
-4099 PFLAQYSAVCSHH
+4099 PVLAQYSTICTRNLKQFS
-4112 LVRFA
+4112 

-4129 LAASF
+4129 LASSF
-4134 VQISSQGF
+4134 VQIASQGF
-4142 CGPQEKNEEQ
+4142 CTPQEKSDEKSGESGNV
-4152 AGGAEPGGKLESG
+4152 ESG

-4178 KDIAPDEDLSELA
+4178 KDIKPDEDLSELA
-4191 QDPQNNNRKKG
+4191 QDPNNNAQA
-4202 DDKIEEN
+4202 DIEEN

-4226 VAGDEEEEED
+4226 VGGDEEEEDE
-4236 NKKDKDGDG
+4236 KKDRDEDG
-4245 DEEEEENEM
+4245 EEEEEEM

-4276 SEEEEAEKDQ
+4276 SGEDDAEKDQ
-4286 LGDDN
+4286 MGDQ
-4291 EKGRK
+4291 EKGKK
-4296 DDDQSAAAEGQNK
+4296 DDDQSAAAEGK
-4309 KEQQRKKEREDD
+4309 KNEQKGDD
-4321 DEEEEGNAPPEGE
+4321 QDEGNAPPDEVGE
-4334 EDADADDMEAGQEEE
+4334 EQGDEDAEMEAGQEEE
-4349 GMPQGELNR
+4349 GMPQEELNR
-4358 QDQNVQEND
+4358 QDQNVQENE
-4367 TLALPEDME
+4367 TLALPDDMDLE
-4376 IEIGDGEGEESGED
+4376 IDDGGEESGED
-4390 DEDDD
+4390 DDDDD
-4395 LDALSDVEKNEEKQ
+4395 LDALSDVEEPEEKQ
-4409 PPDAAEEMCEGGDG
+4409 ADVPEDASQSGDEEKG
-4423 EETREEEEHQK
+4423 EEEEHRK
-4434 DENIPEEEAEQ
+4434 DEDIPEGEAEQ
-4445 EDEIDAA
+4445 EEEIDAA
-4452 GDREEEMDLD
+4452 GDREEEMDVD
-4462 TMEEEEE
+4462 MEEQGKE

-4475 GRDEEKD
+4475 EGQDDEKD
-4482 EKKKPLPDDGT
+4482 EKKRPVPDNGT
-4493 GANQDDAAPSDVQNG
+4493 SADQDDAAPSDVRNG

-4519 DEADNKAAQRE
+4519 EEVDNKAGQRE
-4530 QGALGKQA
+4530 QGALGKQSA
-4538 SDEDKAPG
+4538 EEDKAPG
-4546 SKGALSNLDQEQGPS
+4546 SKGALSNMDQEQGPS
-4561 DEPEK
+4561 EETRDAE
-4566 ADSNDAQPFKKL
+4566 SNNAQPFKKL

-4583 RWYRNQRDIQAA
+4583 RWYRNQREIQAA
-4595 SESQEKADKSA
+4595 SESQEKTERSP

-4619 ENAEADAQA
+4619 ETAEADTQA

-4652 GANQVLPQE
+4652 ADNQIVPPE
-4661 DEQEDEGQVDVEMD
+4661 DEQEEQGGDVEMED
-4675 DAEPA
+4675 TEPA
-4680 EPQDA
+4680 EPQDVS
-4685 AKNEDREDGRSGVAT
+4685 KHEREDGRSGVAT
-4700 RRGAYETDD
+4700 RKGAYDTGDA
-4709 DKDEAPRTEA
+4709 DEGPRAE
-4719 APEDA
+4719 APEDVE
-4724 ADDEEVQETS
+4724 DEQIEETS
-4734 TQLLATHITEQQD
+4734 SQLLATRITGED
-4747 DDGARPLR
+4747 EEAVPLR
-4755 DYSESLE
+4755 DYDEALE
-4762 LWTTFQTKTQ
+4762 MWSDFQNKTQ
-4772 ALSQSLSSQ
+4772 PLSQSLSSQ

-4789 QSTKLSGAFR
+4789 QSTKLSGSFR

-4845 MSPPDTAATTTTSTS
+4845 MSDENR
-4860 KSASSS
+4860 SSS
-4866 AGRLALESLVMVARA
+4866 GRLALESLVMVARA
-4881 LTVLEAGQVGVLGF
+4881 LTVLEAGQIGVLGF

-4912 HDTGARVLQQFTFR
+4912 QDAGARVLQRFTFR
-4926 QDGTDMVRLL
+4926 QEGTDMVRLL
-4936 RTTIDHFR
+4936 RKTIDHFR
-4944 EARMLQSFG
+4944 EARLVQASG
-4953 GGGSEDLWQ
+4953 GGGGGGGEDLWQ
-4962 LALILSDGLVQSKDH
+4962 LALILSDGLVQSRDH

-5003 GGSGT
+5003 ENR
-5008 IGKGHST
+5008 KGH